1 MIWNIGKKVVGKGIK
16 NIIDFGMHI
25 RCLIKCVRE
34 GIVENYGFSL
44 GDKVVQMYLSY

>member
-1 MIWNIGKKVVGKGIK
+1 MSVGVRKIHDLEYWQEVVGEEIK

-34 GIVENYGFSL
+34 GIVENL
-44 GDKVVQMYLSY
+44 